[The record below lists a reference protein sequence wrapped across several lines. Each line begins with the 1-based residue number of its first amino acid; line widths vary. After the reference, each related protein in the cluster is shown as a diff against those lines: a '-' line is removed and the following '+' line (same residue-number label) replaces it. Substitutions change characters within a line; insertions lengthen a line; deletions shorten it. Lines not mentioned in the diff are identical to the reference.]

1 MVIWKQITFSYALA
15 IAKEMFL
22 AHAGGHLMA
31 GTALYE
37 GLKQRKLYN
46 M

>member
-1 MVIWKQITFSYALA
+1 MWKHHFYALA

-22 AHAGGHLMA
+22 AHVGGRLMA
-31 GTALYE
+31 GTALYKC
-37 GLKQRKLYN
+37 LKQRKLYN